1 MLSSMIILF
10 NDEWTIITN
19 MAVVTNIENRFS
31 MRFFLVFFKMLMNY
45 LLLNSLITFVIEV
58 FTEYEKKL
66 FKDMIE
72 SKSRPTSRKNSI
84 SKAAKIDQETDFFK
98 SGFMDNLDEDYE

>member
-66 FKDMIE
+66 FKEMIAR
-72 SKSRPTSRKNSI
+72 KSRPTSRKTSF

>member
-1 MLSSMIILF
+1 
-10 NDEWTIITN
+10 

-58 FTEYEKKL
+58 FGEYEKKL
-66 FKDMIE
+66 FNEMTSLK
-72 SKSRPTSRKNSI
+72 SKQTSRKNSV

-98 SGFMDNLDEDYE
+98 SGFMENLDEDYE